1 MRAAGQVA
9 AGTAD
14 TGGALMPQVVP
25 ALEIII
31 ATNGYIVRGGY
42 DIVNDRPREM
52 CVFESFDNLVTYLRE
67 RLVKDA

>member
-1 MRAAGQVA
+1 
-9 AGTAD
+9 
-14 TGGALMPQVVP
+14 MPQVVP